1 MSDLSY
7 LFDTDLRAVETT
19 FNISLASFIKPFI
32 SPGFTILESIKI
44 STQKTLS
51 SASSTTMESLE

>member
-1 MSDLSY
+1 MSDLFY
-7 LFDTDLRAVETT
+7 LLVTDLRAVETT

-32 SPGFTILESIKI
+32 SLGFTILESIKI
-44 STQKTLS
+44 SIQKTLS